1 MWKIEQQRRVVRN
14 MSNIKHFGNFPT
26 VCITVLSKDASDTVA
41 FLSESIHNTTNKNM
55 IHVTELVWS
64 WLLYLWYSFTCRAA
78 CYQHVS
84 GLACIYNH
92 GKTPALS
99 NQEVCCIVVVL
110 CCCDRFAVT
119 L

>member
-84 GLACIYNH
+84 GLACIYCTITE
-92 GKTPALS
+92 KLLLYPIKKFAVSWLS
-99 NQEVCCIVVVL
+99 YVVVTDL
-110 CCCDRFAVT
+110 Q
-119 L
+119 